1 MPTSW
6 PWYPPVNNK
15 DADKVVKDYDRQEW
29 ERMLAEAK
37 KADDQLHKAGLV
49 IDIVVSVAG
58 FVLFAAALYFL
69 AECLIP

>member
-1 MPTSW
+1 MDPKT
-6 PWYPPVNNK
+6 
-15 DADKVVKDYDRQEW
+15 ADKVVKDYDRQEW

-49 IDIVVSVAG
+49 IDIVVPVAG